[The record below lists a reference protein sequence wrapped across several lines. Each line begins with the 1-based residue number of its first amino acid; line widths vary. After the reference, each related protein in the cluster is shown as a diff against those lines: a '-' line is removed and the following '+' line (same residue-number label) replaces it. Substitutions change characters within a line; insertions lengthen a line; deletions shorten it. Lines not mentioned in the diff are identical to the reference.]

1 MNSHEAV
8 FLFPFVS
15 SSPRRATD
23 DPRNLLD
30 GRKNME
36 QDGKEGFMGKGQANK
51 GFYAK
56 QGTGRSLGEREIN
69 KKEKEELG

>member
-1 MNSHEAV
+1 
-8 FLFPFVS
+8 
-15 SSPRRATD
+15 
-23 DPRNLLD
+23 
-30 GRKNME
+30 ME